1 MFGNQEESRYRVT
14 MLEKSLQGKL
24 KYVSKMY
31 KIVIHSVTFTI
42 FDHSSPRYAISF
54 KVIKITRHKHCYFF
68 FTGTK
73 QKQKQKKNKIE
84 QTQFRLENLDRN

>member
-1 MFGNQEESRYRVT
+1 MFENQEESRYRVT

-24 KYVSKMY
+24 KYVSKIY
-31 KIVIHSVTFTI
+31 KIVTFTI
-42 FDHSSPRYAISF
+42 FDHSSPRYAIFF